1 MKKWNNI
8 SLFQFQQIDEITNR
22 GIDELDKILFQTC
35 VLFGLTEFQLDN
47 MAPAKA
53 ARLMQK
59 VSKIYNAEFPEVT
72 PKKIGKYLIEYD
84 PSKMTM
90 GQYVEV
96 AFFISSGHLKHAH
109 HLLASISRLPFTKRS
124 TSGHKKRA
132 EYFLTRSIVETI
144 GAVKAFMTNLNSF
157 NAEYKNLFG
166 LDVDVNGEGAAS
178 AFFNRRY
185 GWTYSVSQ
193 IADYERISLD
203 EAFGI
208 PVRQGLNDLNYLKE
222 KGKYEAEQLKK
233 K

>member
-1 MKKWNNI
+1 MNKWNNI
-8 SLFQFQQIDEITNR
+8 SLFQFQQIDEIINR
-22 GIDELDKILFQTC
+22 DIDELDKILFQTC
-35 VLFGLTEFQLDN
+35 VIFGLTEFQLDN
-47 MAPAKA
+47 MPPAKA
-53 ARLMQK
+53 AKLMQK
-59 VSKIYNAEFPEVT
+59 VSTIYTTEFPEVI

-96 AFFISSGHLKHAH
+96 SFFISSGHLKHAH
-109 HLLASISRLPFTKRS
+109 YLLASISRRRFCKRKP
-124 TSGHKKRA
+124 SGHKKRA
-132 EYFLTRSIVETI
+132 DYFLTMSIVETI
-144 GAVKAFMTNLNSF
+144 GAVKAFIANLEAF
-157 NAEYKNLFG
+157 NAQYKNLFG
-166 LDVDVNGEGAAS
+166 LDAEVNGEGASS

-193 IADYERISLD
+193 IADYEKITLD
-203 EAFGI
+203 EAFNL